1 MTLTPTESFVPLT
14 TALPVYSSKR
24 TEFQATVISQS
35 DQTQKFRSVAMPAAA
50 TSLTR
55 GTPHAGNCEPQVS
68 LQREGNRVTGIRV
81 QCSCGE
87 VIELACAYEPAATV
101 PQPVIAPQPL
111 TEPQPATMPQPE
123 AAAPK
128 PGKICK
134 DSGKVLPTPASKRPK
149 VPEKGRGTSA
159 AKRRSA

>member
-1 MTLTPTESFVPLT
+1 MTPTPTESFVPLT
-14 TALPVYSSKR
+14 TALPSSGAR
-24 TEFQATVISQS
+24 TEFQATVLSEPS
-35 DQTQKFRSVAMPAAA
+35 ETKKFQPVAMPAASA
-50 TSLTR
+50 FGTKPIAR
-55 GTPHAGNCEPQVS
+55 GENCQPQVS

-87 VIELACAYEPAATV
+87 VIELACAYDSAA
-101 PQPVIAPQPL
+101 QPVAPA
-111 TEPQPATMPQPE
+111 QPATKPQPE
-123 AAAPK
+123 AVKAA

-134 DSGKVLPTPASKRPK
+134 DSGKDLPKKSPKGSK